1 MTKKRETRK
10 ELLSRV
16 AERLPEILIQEYG
29 RKDVCIPAAYHSKEV
44 LRARGIPARLA
55 SMDAVAM
62 NWAFVEYLSRRA
74 DGFVYDPLPHF
85 AWSVGLTHRNPDAE
99 GYLSHLVCVSKGVVI
114 DCAAGQ
120 MSRPHRGM
128 PVPDGLM
135 VVKGEWQDETT
146 VVTYQPSPEPVPP
159 MWVLD
164 PEATARTR
172 ARIKKEI
179 L

>member
-1 MTKKRETRK
+1 
-10 ELLSRV
+10 
-16 AERLPEILIQEYG
+16 
-29 RKDVCIPAAYHSKEV
+29 
-44 LRARGIPARLA
+44 
-55 SMDAVAM
+55 
-62 NWAFVEYLSRRA
+62 
-74 DGFVYDPLPHF
+74 
-85 AWSVGLTHRNPDAE
+85 
-99 GYLSHLVCVSKGVVI
+99 
-114 DCAAGQ
+114 
-120 MSRPHRGM
+120 M